1 MPWGSATKGFGIL
14 LGSRVAPER
23 VEDPMLPDNAFVLSE
38 QVNWR
43 DIKGETVVLN
53 IESGVFYTLNE
64 VGRSIWEMVA
74 NGHTFEAITHQ
85 LSERFE
91 VSPNISRTDAEKFLQ
106 RLMDEGILKIAEQQ

>member
-1 MPWGSATKGFGIL
+1 
-14 LGSRVAPER
+14 
-23 VEDPMLPDNAFVLSE
+23 MLPDNTFVLSE

-74 NGHTFEAITHQ
+74 NGHTFEAITLQ
-85 LSERFE
+85 L
-91 VSPNISRTDAEKFLQ
+91 AEKFEIPLDISRKDTQ
-106 RLMDEGILKIAEQQ
+106 TFLHRLVDEGVLRIAEKNIPNKEGGVVND